1 MTSDA
6 PQVLIDGL
14 QYCNWSRAIFEEMR
28 RGGLTAVHA
37 TVGYHEG
44 FRETVR
50 HLVDWRTWLR
60 DNEDLILLARDA
72 GDIERA
78 RASNRTAILLGLQNP
93 MPIEDDIGLIEMLFD
108 LGIRFMQLTYNN
120 QSLLGCGWMEKED
133 SGLTRMGREA
143 IAEMNRLGM
152 IIDLSHAGERTAL
165 ETIALSEQPVV
176 VSHAN
181 PRWLRDSNRNVSKTL
196 LQALRAKQGLLGLSL
211 YPLHLPNGSDTT
223 LEQFGKMAAE
233 AAGIMG
239 PEHLGI
245 GSDLCQDQPDSVVR
259 WMREGRWTRETQ
271 AAASFPQQPSWFR
284 SSLDFP
290 KLAQGLSSA
299 GFGAAETALVLG
311 GAWHRFL
318 EASLPSTRDSQA
330 TSR

>member
-6 PQVLIDGL
+6 PHVLIDGL
-14 QYCNWSRAIFEEMR
+14 QYCNWSREIFQEMR

-50 HLVDWRTWLR
+50 HLVDWRTRFR

-78 RASNRTAILLGLQNP
+78 WASNRTAIFLGLQNP

-133 SGLTRMGREA
+133 SGVTRMGREA

-165 ETIALSEQPVV
+165 ETIALSRRPVV
-176 VSHAN
+176 ISHAN
-181 PRWLRDSNRNVSKTL
+181 PRWLRDSNRNVSKHV
-196 LQALRAKQGLLGLSL
+196 LQALREGEGLLGLSL
-211 YPLHLPNGSDTT
+211 YPLHLPKGSDTT
-223 LEQFGKMAAE
+223 LDQFGRMAREAAE
-233 AAGIMG
+233 IMG
-239 PEHLGI
+239 AEHLGI
-245 GSDLCQDQPDSVVR
+245 GSDLCQDQPDSVLR
-259 WMREGRWTRETQ
+259 WMREGRWTREVQ
-271 AAASFPQQPSWFR
+271 AAASFPAQPSWFG
-284 SSLDFP
+284 SNLDFRG
-290 KLAQGLSSA
+290 LSQGLLAA
-299 GFGAAETALVLG
+299 GFDETGASLVLG
-311 GAWHRFL
+311 GAWHRFIRD
-318 EASLPSTRDSQA
+318 SLPPA
-330 TSR
+330 G